1 MPGDERG
8 EGGEVGD
15 SAGLLVCSAGFADGG
30 VEVRP
35 RLRLVLGL
43 DEMADGAE
51 GAWVTAML
59 GGGRA
64 RLAAGQALGVHWP
77 SPQTALPS
85 SMSSISWSSP
95 LPNSTVPGQ
104 VREGTFGRGC
114 GGLDNPRVAGS
125 NHVPATMPR

>member
-1 MPGDERG
+1 MQGYKSG
-8 EGGEVGD
+8 KGGEVGD

-30 VEVRP
+30 VQVRP

-43 DEMADGAE
+43 EEVADDAE
-51 GAWVTAML
+51 AAWVTAML

-77 SPQTALPS
+77 SP
-85 SMSSISWSSP
+85 

-104 VREGTFGRGC
+104 VREGTSGRGC
-114 GGLDNPRVAGS
+114 GWLDNPRVAGS